1 MADGSYRVVSELKY
15 HGQTVDIPERA
26 RDVSVEPL
34 PQHGAVRVTYLQ
46 EIHELTV
53 GD

>member
-1 MADGSYRVVSELKY
+1 MTSSYRVVSELRY
-15 HGQTVDIPERA
+15 HGETIDIPEGA

-34 PQHGAVRVTYLQ
+34 PRQGAVRVTYLR
-46 EIHELTV
+46 EIHELAV